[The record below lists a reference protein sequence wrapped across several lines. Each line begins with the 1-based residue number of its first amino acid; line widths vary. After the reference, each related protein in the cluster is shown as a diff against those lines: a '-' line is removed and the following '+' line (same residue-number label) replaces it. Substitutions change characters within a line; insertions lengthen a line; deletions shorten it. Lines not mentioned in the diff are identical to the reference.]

1 MNKKIFLILF
11 ILSVTGVFADIILH
25 ERWFGYIFKPLIM
38 ISLGGMFLAETGK
51 IESKTKILAI
61 WAFLFSWGGDVLLMF
76 TGKNQL
82 FFMAGLGSFLISQI
96 SYIFLFQHSNK
107 IAGIQSWSF
116 LKQHPLWLFLYFLYG
131 NLIYFLLFPNLDVV
145 LKVAVLIYMVALL
158 GMSVMALN
166 RKGTKP
172 VKSFWFVFIGSL
184 LFVISDSVIAINKFL
199 QPVLFDG
206 LIVMSTYMAAQFL
219 IVKGLIF
226 QFTKK
231 G

>member
-1 MNKKIFLILF
+1 MNKKVFFFLF
-11 ILSVTGVFADIILH
+11 ILSVTGVFAGIVLQEKWLD
-25 ERWFGYIFKPLIM
+25 YIFKPLIM
-38 ISLGGMFLAETGK
+38 ISLGGMFFTETTD
-51 IESKTKILAI
+51 ISVRTKVFAG
-61 WAFLFSWGGDVLLMF
+61 WAFLFSLLGDTFLMF

-96 SYIFLFQHSNK
+96 GYIFLFQHSNK

-131 NLIYFLLFPNLDVV
+131 NLIYFLLFPNLEST
-145 LKVAVLIYMVALL
+145 LKVAVFVYMTALL

-166 RKGTKP
+166 RKEIKP

-199 QPVLFDG
+199 QPVPFDG
-206 LIVMSTYMAAQFL
+206 QIVMSTYMAAQFL
-219 IVKGLIF
+219 IVKGLIL
-226 QFTKK
+226 QFTNK

>member
-1 MNKKIFLILF
+1 MNKKVFFFLF
-11 ILSVTGVFADIILH
+11 ILSVTGVFAGIVLQEKWLD
-25 ERWFGYIFKPLIM
+25 YIFKPLIM
-38 ISLGGMFLAETGK
+38 ISLGGMFFTETTD
-51 IESKTKILAI
+51 ISVRTKVFAG
-61 WAFLFSWGGDVLLMF
+61 WAFLFSLLGDTFLMF

-82 FFMAGLGSFLISQI
+82 FFIAGLGSFLISQI
-96 SYIFLFQHSNK
+96 GYIFLFQHSNK

-116 LKQHPLWLFLYFLYG
+116 LKQHPVWLLLYFLYG
-131 NLIYFLLFPNLDVV
+131 TLIYCLLFPNLDSV
-145 LKVAVLIYMVALL
+145 LKVAVFVYMTALL

-166 RKGTKP
+166 RKEIKP

-199 QPVLFDG
+199 QPVPFDG
-206 LIVMSTYMAAQFL
+206 QIVMSTYMAAQFL
-219 IVKGLIF
+219 IVKGLIL

>member
-1 MNKKIFLILF
+1 MNKKVFFFLF
-11 ILSVTGVFADIILH
+11 ILSVTGVFAGIIFH
-25 ERWFGYIFKPLIM
+25 EKWFDYIFKPLIM
-38 ISLGGMFLAETGK
+38 ISLGGMFFSETVGT
-51 IESKTKILAI
+51 SVRTKVFAG
-61 WAFLFSWGGDVLLMF
+61 WAFLFSLLGDTFLMF

-96 SYIFLFQHSNK
+96 GYIFLLQYSNK
-107 IAGIQSWSF
+107 IAGIQSCSF
-116 LKQHPLWLFLYFLYG
+116 LKQQPLWLLLYFLYG
-131 NLIYFLLFPNLDVV
+131 TLIYCLLFPNLDLV
-145 LKVAVLIYMVALL
+145 LKVAVFIYMVALL

-172 VKSFWFVFIGSL
+172 EKSFYLVFIGSL

-199 QPVLFDG
+199 QPIPFDG
-206 LIVMSTYMAAQFL
+206 IIVMSTYMAAQFL
-219 IVKGLIF
+219 IVKGLIL

>member
-1 MNKKIFLILF
+1 MNKKIFFFLF
-11 ILSVTGVFADIILH
+11 ILSVTGVFSGIILH
-25 ERWFGYIFKPLIM
+25 ERWFDYIFKPLIM
-38 ISLGGMFLAETGK
+38 ISLGGMFFAETAG
-51 IESKTKILAI
+51 SNTRTKVFAG
-61 WAFLFSWGGDVLLMF
+61 WAFLFSLLGDTFLMF

-96 SYIFLFQHSNK
+96 GYIFLFQHSNK

-116 LKQHPLWLFLYFLYG
+116 LKQHPLWLFLCFLYG
-131 NLIYFLLFPNLDVV
+131 ILIYYLLFPNLDVV